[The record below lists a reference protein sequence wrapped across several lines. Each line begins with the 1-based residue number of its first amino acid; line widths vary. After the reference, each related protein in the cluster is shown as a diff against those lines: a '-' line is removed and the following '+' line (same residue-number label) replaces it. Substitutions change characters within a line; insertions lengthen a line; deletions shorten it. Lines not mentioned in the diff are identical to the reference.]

1 MKYRFQHHYL
11 RLTIGFFVLVVSLIL
26 LEFRDNILFRD
37 TQPDINSHQ
46 FKSTPANST
55 KKDSI
60 YTVKELYAQM
70 NTVLT
75 DLNNSSTLITTS
87 LKKLDSADTKV
98 KNPDTTTS
106 KGSSDKTKSTN
117 DHDTLLTQH
126 QSLLDVLNIC
136 ENNINKSLAKVDKS
150 KDSLTEVKKVKNQNN
165 NKKISGNTDKP
176 NNIDESAPFYNKMFL
191 SFFVFTPFILLF
203 LYLET
208 IIRNN
213 KYSSIN
219 KTDND
224 ITDNLESFSNHIEEI
239 HNHAINNSNR
249 IQNDTNIN
257 IDIESKMIFLST
269 SQIGKSHLQS
279 SNKIPCQDSNRF
291 INFGNG
297 WGVVVV
303 ADGAGSAKL
312 SHIGSNFVT
321 EQVSKLIQEAFRL
334 YKWNIYQELP
344 SDAVW
349 NELIFSVFMKV
360 RQQLLR
366 YAEENNVKITDYA
379 STVIVTLFSPYG
391 LAVAHI
397 GDGRAGYC
405 DANNEWHSMFT
416 PHKGEEAN
424 QTLFLTSDL
433 WVNNDLLVNGTKVPE
448 TNIVSTSDYKAFTL
462 MSDGCEQACFELGHY
477 DSVRDF
483 FVIQNKP
490 YNNFFNPLIEKI
502 KTDYLNNMSKEDI
515 RVFYDNIISSGNEK
529 LKEEMDDKTLFIGI
543 RY

>member
-11 RLTIGFFVLVVSLIL
+11 RLTIGFFVLVVSLIF

-46 FKSTPANST
+46 YKSTLADST

-60 YTVKELYAQM
+60 YTVIELYAQM
-70 NTVLT
+70 HTVLT

-87 LKKLDSADTKV
+87 LKKLDSADT
-98 KNPDTTTS
+98 TTS
-106 KGSSDKTKSTN
+106 KVSSDKTKSTN

-126 QSLLDVLNIC
+126 QSMLDVLKDCATKIKTT
-136 ENNINKSLAKVDKS
+136 IPQDVKS
-150 KDSLTEVKKVKNQNN
+150 KASHTAEQKDQKKNTNSES
-165 NKKISGNTDKP
+165 SGNTDAP
-176 NNIDESAPFYNKMFL
+176 TIIDESTTFYINMFL

-213 KYSSIN
+213 KSSFIN
-219 KTDND
+219 KTDNN
-224 ITDNLESFSNHIEEI
+224 ITDNLESFRSHIEEI
-239 HNHAINNSNR
+239 HNQANNNSNT

-297 WGVVVV
+297 WGVIVV

-312 SHIGSNFVT
+312 SDIGSNFVT

-334 YKWNIYQELP
+334 YKWNIYQKLP

-502 KTDYLNNMSKEDI
+502 KTDYLHNMSKEDI

>member
-98 KNPDTTTS
+98 KNTDTTTS
-106 KGSSDKTKSTN
+106 KVSSDKTKSTN

-126 QSLLDVLNIC
+126 QSMLDVL
-136 ENNINKSLAKVDKS
+136 
-150 KDSLTEVKKVKNQNN
+150 KDCATKIKTTIPIDVASHTAEQKDQKKNTNSES
-165 NKKISGNTDKP
+165 SGNTDAP
-176 NNIDESAPFYNKMFL
+176 TIIDESTTFYINMFL

-208 IIRNN
+208 IIRNS
-213 KYSSIN
+213 KSSFIN
-219 KTDND
+219 KTDNN
-224 ITDNLESFSNHIEEI
+224 ITDTLESFSNHIEEI
-239 HNHAINNSNR
+239 HNHAINNSNK

-297 WGVVVV
+297 WGVIVV

-312 SHIGSNFVT
+312 SDIGSNFVT

-334 YKWNIYQELP
+334 YKWNIYQKLP

-502 KTDYLNNMSKEDI
+502 RTDYFNNMSKEDI